1 MSLLAF
7 DLETTGV
14 DTSTAR
20 IWQVATN
27 EREWIINPGVPIP
40 AEVREICRIDEALM
54 ARIEASPR
62 WEQVQEEVLAH
73 LCQAKALVTMNGLR
87 YDLPVLRAHIG
98 DAFHLPPVIDVRVL
112 GFEALPDI
120 PDHEVDGVV
129 YSGHKLSNMALQLGL
144 ITGQQLAEGA
154 HDARFDCRLTLEVLQ
169 QLPSV
174 RHGLKALL
182 AFQEE
187 ALALQEADW
196 ERFGVAPAEGPAFLW
211 FRSCRACRQ
220 VFSGRKLAFC
230 ERCGGWGILHQTKK
244 RRGQRVDAGFLRWL
258 RGLENCPAALKKR
271 A

>member
-1 MSLLAF
+1 MNTLLAF

-14 DTSTAR
+14 DPSTAR
-20 IWQVATN
+20 VWQVATN
-27 EREWIINPGVPIP
+27 EREWLVNPGVPIP
-40 AEVREICRIDEALM
+40 AEVREICRIDEVLM

-62 WEQVQEEVLAH
+62 WEQVQEEVIEH
-73 LCQAKALVTMNGLR
+73 LRQAKALVTMNGIR

-98 DAFHLPPVIDVRVL
+98 DAIQLPPVIDVQVL
-112 GFEALPDI
+112 GFEAMPDI
-120 PDHEVDGVV
+120 PDHEVDGIT
-129 YSGHKLSNMALQLGL
+129 YSGHKLANMAIHLGL
-144 ITGQQLAEGA
+144 VTGQQLKEGA

-196 ERFGVAPAEGPAFLW
+196 ERFGVAPEDGPAFLW
-211 FRSCRACRQ
+211 FRTCRACRQ
-220 VFSGRKLAFC
+220 AYSGRKMAFC
-230 ERCGGWGILHQTKK
+230 GGCAGWGIVHQTKK

-258 RGLENCPAALKKR
+258 RGLENCPAALKR